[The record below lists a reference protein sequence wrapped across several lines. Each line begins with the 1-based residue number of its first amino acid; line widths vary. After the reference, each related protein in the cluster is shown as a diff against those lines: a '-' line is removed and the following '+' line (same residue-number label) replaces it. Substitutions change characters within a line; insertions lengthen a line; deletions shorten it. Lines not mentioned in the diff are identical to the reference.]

1 MHEGDSAILRMMR
14 VIAAIGRDLGP
25 KIAQRRSGT
34 LQAMINIGRIRGGS
48 NTNVVPDFCEIEVD
62 RRLVP
67 EETVEGALAELE
79 KVALAA
85 GEPAGT
91 VEIERITGTRG
102 FRGSET
108 GPCVRAFGEAIADLR
123 FVFATT
129 ARSREMAKAVR
140 GPDEAVA
147 TLRSFAASGQGT
159 GVLFGRERTG
169 LTNEEVSL
177 ANEILT
183 LPIDPAHASL
193 NIAQAVLIVAY
204 EWRRSGLGGAPGLPF
219 GEEKREPAARVE
231 IIRLFEHLE
240 GALDDAGFFRPVER
254 REHMV
259 SSIRALLQRANL
271 SEQEVRT
278 LRGVVAALEGRPTR
292 PHRSR
297 DGGMSTERERD
308 D

>member
-1 MHEGDSAILRMMR
+1 MTEAEPAIIL
-14 VIAAIGRDLGP
+14 VEPQLP
-25 KIAQRRSGT
+25 E
-34 LQAMINIGRIRGGS
+34 NIGTAARAMANFGL
-48 NTNVVPDFCEIEVD
+48 
-62 RRLVP
+62 RRLRLVNP
-67 EETVEGALAELE
+67 RQLLPHGKATAAASGADH
-79 KVALAA
+79 VLAA
-85 GEPAGT
+85 A
-91 VEIERITGTRG
+91 
-102 FRGSET
+102 ET
-108 GPCVRAFGEAIADLR
+108 FDTLGEAIADLR